1 MLAQSLR
8 FPDYPYPL
16 MQGAVYMQIDE
27 LLKKMVEYGGSD
39 AHLKV
44 GKPPG
49 IRISGVIKP
58 VGDAPLQPEHTHA
71 IARAL
76 LDEDQWNKFAST
88 GDMDT
93 SYSIAGVARFRVNV
107 LRQRGSI
114 SLVLRLIPAKIPSM
128 QELGLPPI
136 CKQLAMK
143 PRGVVLVTGPT
154 GSGKST
160 TLASM
165 IDLINSNTRNHVLT
179 MEDPIEFLHND
190 KLCYINQREVGTDTA
205 DFNEAL
211 RRALRQDPDVILI
224 GEMRDLE
231 TISLAVTAAET
242 GHLVLAT
249 LHTTSAVKTIDRV
262 VNVFPS
268 EQQNQIRM
276 QLAGTLQGVVSQILI
291 PKIGGGRIAAFE
303 VLVATDAVRA
313 AVRENKIAQLPS
325 IIQAGKQYG
334 MLMLEDHLKWLVSSN
349 KITYEEA
356 VQKANVPAALKDL
369 VNT

>member
-1 MLAQSLR
+1 M
-8 FPDYPYPL
+8 
-16 MQGAVYMQIDE
+16 
-27 LLKKMVEYGGSD
+27 K
-39 AHLKV
+39 
-44 GKPPG
+44 
-49 IRISGVIKP
+49 
-58 VGDAPLQPEHTHA
+58 
-71 IARAL
+71 
-76 LDEDQWNKFAST
+76 
-88 GDMDT
+88 
-93 SYSIAGVARFRVNV
+93 
-107 LRQRGSI
+107 
-114 SLVLRLIPAKIPSM
+114 
-128 QELGLPPI
+128 ELGLPAV
-136 CKQLAMK
+136 CKDLAMK
-143 PRGVVLVTGPT
+143 PRGIVLVTGPT

-165 IDLINSNTRNHVLT
+165 IDLINTTEKSHVLT

-190 KLCYINQREVGTDTA
+190 KNCYINQREVGTDTA

-268 EQQNQIRM
+268 EQQNQIRL
-276 QLAGTLQGVVSQILI
+276 QLAGTLQGVISQILI

-313 AVRENKIAQLPS
+313 AIRENKIAQMPS

-334 MLMLEDHLKWLVSSN
+334 MMMLEDHLNQLIASKKVS
-349 KITYEEA
+349 YEEA
-356 VQKANVPAALKDL
+356 LSKANTPIAVHEL
-369 VNT
+369 

>member
-1 MLAQSLR
+1 
-8 FPDYPYPL
+8 
-16 MQGAVYMQIDE
+16 MQIDE
-27 LLKKMVEYGGSD
+27 LLKKMVELGGSD

-44 GKPPG
+44 GMPPG
-49 IRISGVIKP
+49 VRISGKIQP
-58 VGDAPLQPEHTHA
+58 MGNTPLQPEHTRA

-76 LDEDQWNKFAST
+76 LDEEQWKKFSDT

-93 SYSIAGVARFRVNV
+93 SYSIPGIARFRVNI

-114 SLVLRLIPAKIPSM
+114 SIVLRLIPVDIPSM
-128 QELGLPPI
+128 KELGLPEI
-136 CKQLAMK
+136 CRKLAMK
-143 PRGVVLVTGPT
+143 PRGIVLVTGPT

-165 IDLINSNTRNHVLT
+165 IDLINSNEQGHILT
-179 MEDPIEFLHND
+179 MEDPIEFLHKD
-190 KLCYINQREVGTDTA
+190 RKCYINQREVGTDTA

-262 VNVFPS
+262 VNVFPA
-268 EQQNQIRM
+268 EQQNQIRL
-276 QLAGTLQGVVSQILI
+276 QLAGTLQGIVSQILL

-303 VLVATDAVRA
+303 VLIATDAVRA
-313 AVRENKIAQLPS
+313 NIRENKIAQLPS
-325 IIQAGKQYG
+325 IIQSGKQHG
-334 MLMLEDHLKWLVSSN
+334 MLMLEDYLKWLISSK

-356 VQKANVPAALKDL
+356 LSKANSPVTLKDL
-369 VNT
+369 APV

>member
-1 MLAQSLR
+1 
-8 FPDYPYPL
+8 
-16 MQGAVYMQIDE
+16 MQGVNRMQIDE
-27 LLKKMVEYGGSD
+27 LLKKMVEHGGSD

-49 IRISGVIKP
+49 IRVSGVIHP
-58 VGDAPLQPEHTHA
+58 MGETPLQPEHTRA

-76 LDEDQWNKFAST
+76 LDDEQWNKFSNT

-93 SYSIAGVARFRVNV
+93 SYSIAGVARFRVNI

-114 SLVLRLIPAKIPSM
+114 SLVLRLIPAVIPSM
-128 QELGLPPI
+128 QELGLPDV
-136 CKQLAMK
+136 CRELAMK
-143 PRGVVLVTGPT
+143 PRGIVLVTGPT

-165 IDLINSNTRNHVLT
+165 IDLINTKEKSHVLT

-190 KLCYINQREVGTDTA
+190 KNCYINQREVGTDTA

-268 EQQNQIRM
+268 EQQNQIRL

-291 PKIGGGRIAAFE
+291 PKVGGGRIAAFE
-303 VLVATDAVRA
+303 ILIATDAVRA
-313 AVRENKIAQLPS
+313 AIRENKIAQLPS

-334 MLMLEDHLKWLVSSN
+334 MLMLEDHLNWLISKK

-356 VQKANVPAALKDL
+356 LSKANTPIAVKEP
-369 VNT
+369 

>member
-1 MLAQSLR
+1 
-8 FPDYPYPL
+8 
-16 MQGAVYMQIDE
+16 MQINE
-27 LLKKMVEYGGSD
+27 LLKKMVECGGSD

-49 IRISGVIKP
+49 VRISGVIQQM
-58 VGDAPLQPEHTHA
+58 GETPLRPEHTHA

-76 LDEDQWNKFAST
+76 LDDEQWNNFSNT

-93 SYSIAGVARFRVNV
+93 SYSIAGVARFRVNI

-114 SLVLRLIPAKIPSM
+114 SLVLRLIPARIPSM
-128 QELGLPPI
+128 QELGLPKI
-136 CKQLAMK
+136 CKELTMK
-143 PRGVVLVTGPT
+143 PRGIVLVTGPT

-165 IDLINSNTRNHVLT
+165 IDIINTNEKSHVLT
-179 MEDPIEFLHND
+179 MEDPIEFLHED

-205 DFNEAL
+205 DFSEAL

-268 EQQNQIRM
+268 EQQNQIRL
-276 QLAGTLQGVVSQILI
+276 QLAGTLQGVISQILL

-313 AVRENKIAQLPS
+313 AIRENKIAQLPS

-334 MLMLEDHLKWLVSSN
+334 MLMLEDYLKALISAK

-356 VQKANVPAALKDL
+356 ISKANAPIALKEFAGA
-369 VNT
+369 

>member
-1 MLAQSLR
+1 
-8 FPDYPYPL
+8 
-16 MQGAVYMQIDE
+16 MQIDE
-27 LLKKMVEYGGSD
+27 LLKKMVELGGSD

-44 GKPPG
+44 GMPPG
-49 IRISGVIKP
+49 VRISGKIHP
-58 VGDAPLQPEHTHA
+58 MGNTPLKPEHTRA

-76 LDEDQWNKFAST
+76 LDEEQWNKFSDT

-93 SYSIAGVARFRVNV
+93 SYSIPGIARFRVNI

-114 SLVLRLIPAKIPSM
+114 SVVLRLIPVHIPSM
-128 QELGLPPI
+128 KELGLPDI
-136 CKQLAMK
+136 CRNLAMK
-143 PRGVVLVTGPT
+143 PRGIVLVTGPT

-165 IDLINSNTRNHVLT
+165 IDLINSNEQGHILT
-179 MEDPIEFLHND
+179 MEDPIEFLHKDN
-190 KLCYINQREVGTDTA
+190 KCYINQREVGTDTA
-205 DFNEAL
+205 DFSEAL

-249 LHTTSAVKTIDRV
+249 LHTTSAVKTIDRI
-262 VNVFPS
+262 VNVFPA
-268 EQQNQIRM
+268 EQQNQIRL
-276 QLAGTLQGVVSQILI
+276 QLAGTLQGIISQILL

-303 VLVATDAVRA
+303 VLIATDAVRA
-313 AVRENKIAQLPS
+313 NIRENKVAQLPS
-325 IIQAGKQYG
+325 IIQSGKQYG
-334 MLMLEDHLKWLVSSN
+334 MLMLEDYLKWLISSK

-356 VQKANVPAALKDL
+356 LSKANSPITLKEFAPA
-369 VNT
+369 